1 VRHVNPL
8 AKIFVYVCA
17 VVLIAALLAPPV
29 YWIAQALGERDVLPA
44 LAAFPFFRFFSRIAQ
59 ITALVLLWP
68 LIRSLRIGGM
78 RELGIERN
86 PNFRRD
92 LLAGLGLA
100 LLPLVALAIG
110 YFAFEIYKP
119 RDEWKVFGFLRVIGT
134 AAVVGTVEEF
144 LFRGVLLGLAIRYIG
159 RLPGLL
165 VISFVFSIVH
175 FIKPRGMIEDVHWWS
190 GFELLGTAFASPD
203 GPGVLLAGATALF
216 VIGWILGAVTMR
228 TRSLA
233 LAIGL
238 HAGWVLGQQT
248 INLLG
253 KYRVK
258 PPDALLPWVGPNVV
272 SGMVPTG
279 VVPMTA
285 LLVTGAL
292 VWWYLAC
299 GRTAPAPTADR
310 SAG

>member
-1 VRHVNPL
+1 MNPL
-8 AKIFVYVCA
+8 AKIFFYVLA
-17 VVLIAALLAPPV
+17 VVLIAAFLAPPI
-29 YWIAQALGERDVLPA
+29 YWAAQAPGTRDVLPA
-44 LAAFPFFRFFSRIAQ
+44 LAEFPFFRFFSRIAQ

-110 YFAFEIYKP
+110 YFTFDVYKP
-119 RDEWKVFGFLRVIGT
+119 RDEWKMFGFLRVVGT

-144 LFRGVLLGLAIRYIG
+144 LFRGVLLGLAVRYIG
-159 RLPGLL
+159 RLPGLV

-175 FIKPRGMIEDVHWWS
+175 FIKPRGVIEDVQWWS
-190 GFELLGTAFASPD
+190 GFELLGTAFASVD
-203 GPGVLLAGATALF
+203 GPVILLAGAIALF

-279 VVPMTA
+279 LVPMTA
-285 LLVTGAL
+285 LLVTAAL
-292 VWWYLAC
+292 VWWYLAR
-299 GRTAPAPTADR
+299 GRTAPPPTADR
-310 SAG
+310 RAG